1 LRFVTSDDGTRIALY
16 EYGSPDAP
24 VLLCVHGYPDS
35 ARMWEPVATELAGR
49 FRVVAYDVRGAGESD
64 HPAGRAAYG
73 LDRLEQDFAAVL
85 DAVSP
90 GAPVHLLAHDWGSIQ
105 SWHFVTGERVPGR
118 IASYVSIS
126 GPCLDHVALHA
137 RAAPRRQALRQ
148 VLHSWYVFAFQLP
161 WLPEY
166 GWRRG
171 WWTGLFRRLQAAG
184 DPSGPAS
191 GPASGAPGGQAVAD
205 KVSGVQLYRANV
217 LRRLLRPESRHTGV
231 PVLVVAPASDPFV
244 LPSVQ
249 AAASRWASD
258 LRVEVVDGGHWLPRS
273 EPSLV
278 ARLAL
283 EHVEE
288 VVAR

>member
-1 LRFVTSDDGTRIALY
+1 MRLVVSDDGTRIAVH
-16 EYGSPDAP
+16 EYGNPAAP

-35 ARMWEPVATELAGR
+35 ARMWEPVAAELAGR

-64 HPAGRAAYG
+64 HPDGRAAYR
-73 LDRLEQDFAAVL
+73 LERLEQDFVAVL

-105 SWHFVTGERVPGR
+105 SWHFVTGERSRGR

-137 RAAPRRQALRQ
+137 RTAPRRVALRQ

-161 WLPEY
+161 WLPEA

-171 WWTGLFRRLQAAG
+171 WWTGLFRRLQG
-184 DPSGPAS
+184 DDSGTS
-191 GPASGAPGGQAVAD
+191 GGQAVAD

-217 LRRLLRPESRHTGV
+217 LPRLLRPESRHTGV

-249 AAASRWASD
+249 AAASRWATD
-258 LRVEVVDGGHWLPRS
+258 VRVEVVEGGHWLPRS

-283 EHVEE
+283 GHIDE
-288 VVAR
+288 VMAR